1 MWWLGFFEMKRCGCE
16 GEVMGLCPIYIGE
29 KMRIN
34 GKGEFLR
41 SPPWPSLLLH
51 DFFFFIFWVRAAWFD
66 RCPRADPDWVFVGI
80 GWGPVDGHGNSK
92 A

>member
-1 MWWLGFFEMKRCGCE
+1 MRRRMWWLGFFEMKRCGCE

-51 DFFFFIFWVRAAWFD
+51 DFFFFYFL
-66 RCPRADPDWVFVGI
+66 G
-80 GWGPVDGHGNSK
+80 
-92 A
+92 

>member
-34 GKGEFLR
+34 GREFLR

-51 DFFFFIFWVRAAWFD
+51 DFFYFYFL
-66 RCPRADPDWVFVGI
+66 G
-80 GWGPVDGHGNSK
+80 
-92 A
+92 